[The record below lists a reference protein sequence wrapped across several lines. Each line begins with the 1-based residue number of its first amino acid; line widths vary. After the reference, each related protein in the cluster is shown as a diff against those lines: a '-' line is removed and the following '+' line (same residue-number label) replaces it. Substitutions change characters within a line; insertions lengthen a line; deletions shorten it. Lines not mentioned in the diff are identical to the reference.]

1 MLGLIQIK
9 YGKDSNG
16 NILSL
21 AINPTSV
28 GSTFAGV
35 TGFTISLDSVN
46 TTAVLPNLNNFTTN
60 LEFLG
65 TSPSD
70 VSFMQTSWTNAI
82 AQLEISPQI
91 VNLDFQSP
99 GYIFSQSI
107 VSA

>member
-46 TTAVLPNLNNFTTN
+46 TIAVLPNLNNFTTN

-65 TSPSD
+65 TTSSD

-82 AQLEISPQI
+82 AQLETFPQI

-99 GYIFSQSI
+99 GYIFSQTI